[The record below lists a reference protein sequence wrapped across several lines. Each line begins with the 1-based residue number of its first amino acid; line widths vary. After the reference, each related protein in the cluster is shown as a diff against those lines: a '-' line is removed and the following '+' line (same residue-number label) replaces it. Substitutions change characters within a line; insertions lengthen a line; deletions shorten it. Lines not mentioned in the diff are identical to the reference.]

1 VRGIRSVVVG
11 ASVLVLL
18 AISGVSPTTNAAP
31 RLPARPNVLIFV
43 TDDQPIQDTMSVMPK
58 TLARFGVGGRTYPEA
73 YVTTPLCCPSRS
85 TIFTGRWAHNHGV
98 IGNGTPVFV
107 QALDQ
112 EHTLQAYLQG
122 AGYETAMVG
131 KYLNDWNYAKA
142 PPHFDRFSTVAGG
155 YVDQSFNTDGIRRQE
170 RGYVTDIIG
179 TKSLGFLQAF
189 EATDDQPWF
198 LYVATPAPHSPYT
211 ASATYAN
218 TPVPPWNG
226 NPAVFETDKKDKPQI
241 MQWFSNTLADG
252 QSVRQQQL
260 RTLMS
265 VDDMVERVMS
275 ELDRLGESD
284 TIAFF
289 LSDNGYLWGEH
300 GKAGEKRLPY
310 LPTVQ
315 VPFYVRWPGHVAGGS
330 SSTAFATN
338 ADITPT
344 ILEALGITP
353 TLTPDGVSLF
363 SAPPRERLE
372 LEYFR
377 SLDNTYYPNWAATLT
392 HDWQY
397 TEWYAEDGQ
406 TITFREY
413 YDRVADPW
421 QLTNL
426 LADGNPAN
434 DPDVQ
439 RLSLDLAVERAC
451 VGAACASPPAPDVDP
466 PSPPTGLSATA
477 NPDGSVSLRWSPGTD
492 TVGVTSYRVVRDG
505 APVATVGPVT
515 AYTDVS
521 APPGRT
527 VVYTV
532 SALDRAG
539 NISAPSALVSIALP
553 PSAQLFLTDGFEAG
567 SMAGW
572 NPVSGIVA
580 QQTLVDSGAWAARA
594 TANGSAA
601 YAQRSFA
608 GKTEIYTRL
617 RFRVVSKA
625 AGIYTIL
632 LRLMNASAGVVNLA
646 ITPSGTL
653 KLRNEITATDT
664 LGGPS
669 VTQGVWHTLDLRL
682 LVGASNGRSQ
692 VWLDG
697 VQVGAFNLT
706 LLTGISP
713 ITRLQIGDQN
723 SGRTFVIALDNVA
736 ASSTPIP

>member
-1 VRGIRSVVVG
+1 
-11 ASVLVLL
+11 
-18 AISGVSPTTNAAP
+18 
-31 RLPARPNVLIFV
+31 
-43 TDDQPIQDTMSVMPK
+43 MSVMPK
-58 TLARFGVGGRTYPEA
+58 TLARFGNGGRTYPEA

-122 AGYETAMVG
+122 AGYETAIVG
-131 KYLNDWNYAKA
+131 KYLNDWDYTLA
-142 PPHFDRFSTVAGG
+142 PPHFDRYSTVAGS
-155 YVDQSFNTDGIRRQE
+155 YLNQVFNTDGVRKTE
-170 RGYVTDIIG
+170 TGYVTDIIG
-179 TKSLGFLQAF
+179 NKTVGLLQGF
-189 EATDDQPWF
+189 EAADDQPWF
-198 LYVATPAPHSPYT
+198 LYVATPAPHSPYRAAT
-211 ASATYAN
+211 AYAN
-218 TPVPPWNG
+218 APVPPWNG
-226 NPAVFETDKKDKPQI
+226 NPAVFETDKRDKPQI

-252 QSVRQQQL
+252 QNVRQQQL

-315 VPFYVRWPGHVAGGS
+315 VPFYVRWPGHIAGGS

-377 SLDNTYYPNWAATLT
+377 SLDNTYFPNWAATLT
-392 HDWQY
+392 HDFQY

-451 VGAACASPPAPDVDP
+451 IGAACASLPGPDLDA
-466 PSPPTGLSATA
+466 PSPPTGLSAVA
-477 NPDGSVSLRWSPGTD
+477 NPDGSVSLGWSPGTD
-492 TVGVTSYRVVRDG
+492 TVGITSYRVVRDG

-515 AYTDVS
+515 AYTDAS

-539 NISAPSALVSIALP
+539 NISVPSESMSITLPSSAPT
-553 PSAQLFLTDGFEAG
+553 FLTDGFETG
-567 SMAGW
+567 SMTGW
-572 NPVSGIVA
+572 SPVSGVIT
-580 QQTLVDSGAWAARA
+580 QQALVDSGAWAARA
-594 TANGSAA
+594 SANGSAA

-608 GKTEIYTRL
+608 GRPEVYTRL
-617 RFRVVSKA
+617 RFRIVSKA
-625 AGIYTIL
+625 ANSYAIV
-632 LRLMNASAGVVNLA
+632 LRLMNASGGVANLA

-653 KLRNEITATDT
+653 KLRNELLATDVW
-664 LGGPS
+664 GGPS
-669 VTQGVWHTLDLRL
+669 VSQGVWHTLDLRL

-697 VQVGAFNLT
+697 IQVGAFNLT
-706 LLTGISP
+706 LQTGTSP

-723 SGRTFVIALDNVA
+723 SGRTFVVAFDNVTA
-736 ASSTPIP
+736 ASTPIP